1 MEYIKF
7 ISAALLN
14 VLLVIGVYFLEKK
27 TRFWKLK
34 RIYKE
39 LIIGVLFGVSS
50 IYASCFGV
58 KIWGA
63 TMNVR
68 DASPISAGLIFGPIA
83 GIVSG
88 CMGGGFRALTVLW
101 NPDSSFTALACS
113 ISTVLAGCVAAI
125 LRKYMFDDKKAG
137 WAPAMGP
144 PPHQPQRGGGGVFC
158 PRALAAATAA
168 TAHSG
173 GAAAGGSG
181 TPRLP
186 LGSLEKAFSP
196 RARRPS
202 PGSSLSFGPA
212 EALHEPPVPSW
223 AGGVC
228 GTGRRGTNTSAPA
241 RPRPAQSPRPVP
253 CKASSVSLHDEEHRH
268 ASPTASTPP
277 PDESHSRDTHTH
289 HRGGDPRRTPGLRET
304 TPPLGLRH
312 LRDDLERSRGTTEG
326 RSRTRAGRGARS
338 AAAAEPS
345 PPRGEPLA
353 EHTPGRRSESICC
366 VNRPTAP
373 TDAPRRGTGD
383 RRSGP
388 ETATQLLPSS
398 PSTTGRGERQARGP
412 VSRPRR
418 ADAFT
423 RNARPSSGTA

>member
-1 MEYIKF
+1 M
-7 ISAALLN
+7 
-14 VLLVIGVYFLEKK
+14 
-27 TRFWKLK
+27 
-34 RIYKE
+34 
-39 LIIGVLFGVSS
+39 
-50 IYASCFGV
+50 
-58 KIWGA
+58 
-63 TMNVR
+63 
-68 DASPISAGLIFGPIA
+68 
-83 GIVSG
+83 
-88 CMGGGFRALTVLW
+88 
-101 NPDSSFTALACS
+101 
-113 ISTVLAGCVAAI
+113 
-125 LRKYMFDDKKAG
+125 
-137 WAPAMGP
+137 
-144 PPHQPQRGGGGVFC
+144 FC
-158 PRALAAATAA
+158 PRALAAATGA

-202 PGSSLSFGPA
+202 PGSALSFGPA

-223 AGGVC
+223 PGGVC
-228 GTGRRGTNTSAPA
+228 GTGRRGTNRSAPA